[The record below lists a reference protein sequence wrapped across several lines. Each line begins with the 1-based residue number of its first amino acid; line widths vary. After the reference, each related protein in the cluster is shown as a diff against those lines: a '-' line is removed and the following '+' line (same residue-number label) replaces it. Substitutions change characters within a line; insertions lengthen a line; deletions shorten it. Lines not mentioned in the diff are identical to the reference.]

1 MKNGNDDNTP
11 PGSNFDANDEND
23 GMVKTP
29 TTIEDG
35 QAKTMNGSGGGGGG
49 GDEDEEGNNNNNNND
64 NENDQNN
71 NESDE
76 DSDDDDED
84 NVKIVIDMRNTVQ
97 TNPSVLGRQLSS
109 KMPTNPGA
117 IGAPSATNIPIP
129 PAAGATVKA
138 TQAKGIDLDAPG
150 VINDGPTYDHDITEL
165 KDEDKPWRKPGAD
178 ITDYFNYGFTEE
190 TWIGYC
196 MKQKRLRQENTSF
209 KV

>member
-1 MKNGNDDNTP
+1 MVNTP
-11 PGSNFDANDEND
+11 
-23 GMVKTP
+23 TL
-29 TTIEDG
+29 IEDG
-35 QAKTMNGSGGGGGG
+35 QTKTMNGSSGGGGH
-49 GDEDEEGNNNNNNND
+49 EEEEGTTNNNND
-64 NENDQNN
+64 NDNDQNN

-84 NVKIVIDMRNTVQ
+84 NVKIVIDMRNTAQ
-97 TNPSVLGRQLSS
+97 TNPSVLGRQLSG